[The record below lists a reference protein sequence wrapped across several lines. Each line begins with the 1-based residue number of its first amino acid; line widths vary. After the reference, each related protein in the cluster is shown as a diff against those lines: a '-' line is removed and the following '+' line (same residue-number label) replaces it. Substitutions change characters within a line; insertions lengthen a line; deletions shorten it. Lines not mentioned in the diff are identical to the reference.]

1 MAGSYER
8 EFFWACGECIVP
20 SKPLMEA
27 LRGLGHRLIQW
38 TATLTTARG
47 IIAKLKAGTGSDRTL
62 CDLPWPVRP
71 TRSVR
76 SVSQSNGPGRTAC
89 HELALRAKRYRLNR

>member
-8 EFFWACGECIVP
+8 EVFLACGECIVP

-47 IIAKLKAGTGSDRTL
+47 IIAKLKAGTGPGQRIVRFALACAADAERSIVLTIQRPRPDCLSRIGAPGETL
-62 CDLPWPVRP
+62 
-71 TRSVR
+71 
-76 SVSQSNGPGRTAC
+76 
-89 HELALRAKRYRLNR
+89 